1 MIILYFIFFFINYF
15 IVINFIFILK
25 RLKILILIMKEST
38 SKHNKEDEEIRILED
53 KIIKELKYEIEKKR
67 EKKKRIGK
75 SDLNFVEETPKG
87 EEEDI
92 KKKKKGLEYTKEEI
106 KIYEQNINKQKRE
119 YEAKIKEEKNNYEK
133 QIQNLE
139 KEQKHSLNLIEE
151 IKIEK
156 IKENNKK
163 FQDLLKYIDSIKN
176 DKQKLVEFFKN
187 LDKI

>member
-1 MIILYFIFFFINYF
+1 MI
-15 IVINFIFILK
+15 
-25 RLKILILIMKEST
+25 EST
-38 SKHNKEDEEIRILED
+38 SKQKKEDEEKRILEE

-67 EKKKRIGK
+67 EKKKQIGK
-75 SDLNFVEETPKG
+75 SDLDFVEETPKG

-92 KKKKKGLEYTKEEI
+92 KKKKGLEYTKEEI
-106 KIYEQNINKQKRE
+106 KIYEANINKQKKE

-133 QIQNLE
+133 QIRNLE
-139 KEQKHSLNLIEE
+139 EEQKHSLNLIEE

-163 FQDLLKYIDSIKN
+163 FQDLLKYLDTIKN

-187 LDKI
+187 LDKN